1 MTKLI
6 WSASALRDIQRLYR
20 FLADKNRN
28 AANSAVQSIR
38 QSMKILAQQPEIG
51 RPADEMGPRF
61 REWLINFGQSGYIA
75 IYHYDGTTAVIL
87 AVRHQREAGY

>member
-1 MTKLI
+1 MAKLI

-20 FLADKNRN
+20 FLADKNQN
-28 AANSAVQSIR
+28 AANRAVHSIR
-38 QSMKILAQQPEIG
+38 QSIKILAQRPEIG
-51 RPADEMGPRF
+51 RPADEMGPTF
-61 REWLINFGQSGYIA
+61 REWFINFGQSGYVA